1 MKKTEIGAAD
11 VLIRDGFWGGRI
23 KNAVEN
29 VIPYQWRV
37 LNDNEPGAAK
47 SHAVANYKIAAGL
60 EQGEFEGCIFQDSDL
75 AKWIEGAAYSLLYKR
90 DPKLESDLE
99 EAIRIIGKAQR
110 PDGYI
115 DTYYILKEPDKRW
128 TNIAHGHELYVTG
141 HMLEA
146 AVAYYQVT
154 GRDSLLNIME
164 KNVDLIRSVF
174 GHGEGK
180 IDSYP
185 GHEEIELALV
195 KAYRATGKEKFLK
208 LAEYFVEN
216 RGRVPGFQAEEGFP
230 KEGERSKVYGADYH
244 QAHAPIR
251 EQEDAEGHAVR
262 AMYFF
267 TGAAG
272 VALETGDESL
282 KAALERLW
290 KRTIGRRMYIT
301 GGVGSQ
307 SDGERFTIDYDLPND
322 TCYTETCAAIG
333 LAMWCLR
340 MLRLSPES
348 KYADVMERALYNNVL
363 SGISQDGE
371 RYFYVNPLAVD
382 PETARYRADHKSVE
396 PSRVKWFGCA
406 CCPPNVTR
414 TLCSLGTYVY
424 TRAGSEVYQNLY
436 IGNEA
441 VFRTESGEAKLV
453 CETEMPWEGRAKIS
467 CHGSAGLDLRLRIP
481 PYAEDFRLTRGGEAI
496 TYTVKNGYAVLDR
509 AISDGDVIEVSFQ
522 MRAQFIAANP
532 RVAEDCGRVAVV
544 RGPLVYCAEQVD
556 NFRYLDTFR
565 VSPDEPIRE
574 EKLDL
579 FGGIVAL
586 AVQGSR
592 LDVSAWDEDDLY
604 RPADAAS
611 EIPCEMKLIPY
622 FLWNNRGEG
631 ELLTWLRSNGFHR
644 P

>member
-141 HMLEA
+141 HLLEA

-174 GHGEGK
+174 GRGEGK

-195 KAYRATGKEKFLK
+195 KAYRATGQEKFLE
-208 LAEYFVEN
+208 LAQYFIEN
-216 RGRVPGFQAEEGFP
+216 RGRVPGFLNEEGFLNQQA
-230 KEGERSKVYGADYH
+230 RSKAFGADYH

-251 EQEDAEGHAVR
+251 AQEAAEGHAVR

-267 TGAAG
+267 TGAAD

-282 KAALERLW
+282 KSALERIW
-290 KRTIGRRMYIT
+290 KHTVGRRMYIT
-301 GGVGSQ
+301 GGIGSQ
-307 SDGERFTIDYDLPND
+307 SEGERFTIDYDLPND

-340 MLRLSPES
+340 MLRLLPES
-348 KYADVMERALYNNVL
+348 KYADVMERALYNNVI

-371 RYFYVNPLAVD
+371 RYFYVNPLAVE
-382 PETARYRADHKSVE
+382 PETAKYRADHSSVE
-396 PSRVKWFGCA
+396 TSRVKWFGCA
-406 CCPPNVTR
+406 CCPPNITR

-467 CHGSAGLDLRLRIP
+467 CHGSAGIDLRLRIP
-481 PYAEDFRLTRGGEAI
+481 PYAEDFRLTRGGETI

-509 AISDGDVIEVSFQ
+509 AISDGDVMEVSFQ

-574 EKLDL
+574 EKSNL

-631 ELLTWLRSNGFHR
+631 ELLTWIRSKGFR
-644 P
+644 SL